1 VLLSSTGGEGSNSNA
16 PNTGSGY
23 SSAANAYPEQSLND
37 KVETFETLNETAP
50 SGEELRK
57 ECNDD
62 PHKIFDKSKDLLKGV
77 DADKNELL
85 GQIASEKE
93 ANKISEARAF
103 SFVDRVNEAADI
115 HRVEIKETNNT
126 AVEYI
131 DDSSDTEDCLFKN
144 VDQPWDTE
152 EETSDTED

>member
-1 VLLSSTGGEGSNSNA
+1 
-16 PNTGSGY
+16 
-23 SSAANAYPEQSLND
+23 
-37 KVETFETLNETAP
+37 
-50 SGEELRK
+50 
-57 ECNDD
+57 
-62 PHKIFDKSKDLLKGV
+62 V
-77 DADKNELL
+77 DVDRDELL

-93 ANKISEARAF
+93 ASQISEARAS
-103 SFVDRVNEAADI
+103 SFGDRVNEAADK

-131 DDSSDTEDCLFKN
+131 DDSSDTEDCLFKH